1 MRILFFVSS
10 MHAGGAERVAATLAS
25 AWAARGDT
33 VALVPTYTGRGN
45 CFYPLHDNVRLQWLA
60 DRMGRLG
67 RKLCPPLA
75 KWLAM
80 RRLVRE
86 FRPDVIVS
94 FLTNVNVMVLLATH
108 KLGIPVIVSERTN
121 PAFSTSAG
129 PVLRRLRNWTYPW
142 ASRVVLQSRDSVASF
157 QAMAPHIDRDRL
169 AVMPN
174 PMPVDMPEARTGPR
188 EPAPARQRLMAM
200 GRLVAS
206 KRFDTLIQAFASLAQ
221 AFPAWELTIWGEGPL
236 RGELQAQI
244 DRLGLSGR
252 IQMPGRTEQPWEAL
266 QEANVFALVSEV
278 EGFPNVLLEAMALGC
293 ACVTVDCPSGPREI
307 TQHGQFAELVPL
319 GDQQALE
326 DAMARLMNDPVLCD
340 VMGRRAAAAVRQSY
354 GIAEILGR
362 WDALFE
368 HAGRTHRKG
377 LDER

>member
-33 VALVPTYTGRGN
+33 VALVPTYTGRGT
-45 CFYPLHDNVRLQWLA
+45 CFYPLHADVRLQWLA
-60 DRMGRLG
+60 DRMGALG
-67 RKLCPPLA
+67 KRLCPPLA

-80 RRLVRE
+80 RKLVRE

-94 FLTNVNVMVLLATH
+94 FLTNVNVMVLLATR
-108 KLGIPVIVSERTN
+108 KLGVPVIVSERTN
-121 PAFSTSAG
+121 PAFSHSAG
-129 PVLRRLRNWTYPW
+129 SVLRRLRAWTYPW
-142 ASRVVLQSRDSVASF
+142 ASMVVLQSRDSVRSF
-157 QAMAPHIDRDRL
+157 QKMAPHITRV

-174 PMPVDMPEARTGPR
+174 PLPEGMPEARAGR
-188 EPAPARQRLMAM
+188 RDPAPERLRIMAM

-206 KRFDTLIQAFASLAQ
+206 KRFDTLIRAFATLSGE
-221 AFPAWELTIWGEGPL
+221 FPDWDLTILGEGPMRADL
-236 RGELQAQI
+236 ESQI
-244 DRLGLSGR
+244 ALVDLAGR
-252 IQMPGRTEQPWEAL
+252 IALPGRTDQPWEQLL
-266 QEANVFALVSEV
+266 QADVFALVSEV

-326 DAMARLMNDPVLCD
+326 DALARLMNDAVLRD
-340 VMGRRAAAAVRQSY
+340 VMGRRAATTVRQNY
-354 GIAEILGR
+354 GIAEILAR

-368 HAGRTHRKG
+368 KAGRQH
-377 LDER
+377 LELMNER

>member
-33 VALVPTYTGRGN
+33 VALVPTYTGRGD
-45 CFYPLHDNVRLQWLA
+45 CFYPLHGDVRLQWLA
-60 DRMGRLG
+60 DQMGSLG
-67 RKLCPPLA
+67 RKFCPPLA

-80 RRLVRE
+80 RRLVRD

-108 KLGIPVIVSERTN
+108 KLGVPVIVSERTN

-129 PVLRRLRNWTYPW
+129 AVLRRLRNWTYPW
-142 ASRVVLQSRDSVASF
+142 ASKVVLQSRDSVASF
-157 QAMAPHIDRDRL
+157 RTMAPHIQQEKL

-174 PMPVDMPEARTGPR
+174 PMPADMPEARTGPR
-188 EPAPARQRLMAM
+188 VPAAERPRLMAM

-206 KRFDTLIQAFASLAQ
+206 KRFDTLIQAFASLAKT
-221 AFPAWELTIWGEGPL
+221 FPDWDLVIWGEGPL
-236 RGELQAQI
+236 RAQLEAQVTA
-244 DRLGLSGR
+244 LGLDER
-252 IQMPGRTEQPWEAL
+252 VQLPGRTEQPWDAL
-266 QEANVFALVSEV
+266 RQADVFALVSAV

-319 GDQQALE
+319 GDQQALQ
-326 DAMARLMNDPVLCD
+326 DAMARLMCDPVLRD
-340 VMGRRAAAAVRQSY
+340 AMGRRAAGSVRQHY
-354 GIAEILGR
+354 GIAQILAR

-368 HAGRTHRKG
+368 SIGRSHRESMN
-377 LDER
+377 DQ